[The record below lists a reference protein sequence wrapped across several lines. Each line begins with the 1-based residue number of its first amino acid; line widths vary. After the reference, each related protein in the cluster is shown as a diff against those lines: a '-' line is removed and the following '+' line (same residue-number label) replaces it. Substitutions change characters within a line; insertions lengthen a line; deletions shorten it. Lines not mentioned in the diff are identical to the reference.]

1 MPRTEDT
8 KKSHTIIPLSWST
21 PQVVAVELRGTISK
35 ADHVKHIRNPI
46 AKSVEEAGWFNLLM
60 IYNDFVGWEPE
71 AADSSFNTII
81 DYGRKAHKLAY
92 INPPDKKRL
101 QMKLTKALFSGEVRY
116 YEADEVE
123 EARQWILE
131 E

>member
-71 AADSSFNTII
+71 AADSCF
-81 DYGRKAHKLAY
+81 DVY
-92 INPPDKKRL
+92 
-101 QMKLTKALFSGEVRY
+101 F
-116 YEADEVE
+116 
-123 EARQWILE
+123 
-131 E
+131 